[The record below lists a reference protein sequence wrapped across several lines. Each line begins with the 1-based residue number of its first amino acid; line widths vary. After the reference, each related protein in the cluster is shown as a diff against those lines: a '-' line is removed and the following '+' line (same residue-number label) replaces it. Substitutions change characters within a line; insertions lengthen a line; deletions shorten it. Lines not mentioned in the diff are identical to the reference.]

1 MKPAKSTD
9 WKAEE
14 LPLKR
19 ATIALDRVFSAEE
32 MRQIRMGVIPRQ
44 MEDKWFIYWKDS
56 TLFFHRSWTGYC
68 HYVVRFMEDKGSF
81 RMFEADV
88 NRDPEQHSQTNDKQ
102 DARLILYLIELLLLR
117 KPAAFPGKGLS
128 PEEDALEAWGLAGRA
143 VLGKYPDS
151 DHE

>member
-1 MKPAKSTD
+1 MKPAKPTD
-9 WKAEE
+9 WKVEE

-19 ATIALDRVFSAEE
+19 ATIALDRAFSAEE

-44 MEDKWFIYWKDS
+44 MEDKWFIYWKDN

-68 HYVVRFMEDKGSF
+68 HYIVRFKEDNGSF

-88 NRDPEQHSQTNDKQ
+88 NLDPKQRSQGNDKQ
-102 DARLILYLIELLLLR
+102 AAQLISYLIEVLLLR

-128 PEEDALEAWGLAGRA
+128 PEEGALAGWGLVGRA
-143 VLGKYPDS
+143 ALGKYPD
-151 DHE
+151 D